1 MVGHHAVTQPFDLS
15 DPEHEL
21 YTRVTDYINEFLPK
35 VSGKK
40 RTSVALARIVFQR
53 RLASS
58 LGAITSS
65 LERRHKRFA
74 DMLRELEGLPGS
86 QRAKKL
92 ADFRLIEIADVE
104 QEEDDETEEQQ
115 DLLIDSTVAVETM
128 EKLADEVRELARL
141 VKLAR
146 ETLAL
151 GKEEKLEALKRGL
164 ERAEFAELRDGRGI
178 RNHHA
183 RTRVACDPLTTHNPK
198 EGSHHRTNISPGT
211 ITAVRRETRV
221 EATGS
226 AA

>member
-15 DPEHEL
+15 DPEHKL

-115 DLLIDSTVAVETM
+115 DLLIDSTVVVETM

-151 GKEEKLEALKRGL
+151 GKEEKLEALKRCL
-164 ERAEFAELRDGRGI
+164 ERAEFAELRDGRGRLLI
-178 RNHHA
+178 FTEHKDTLEHLLQHLK
-183 RTRVACDPLTTHNPK
+183 DW
-198 EGSHHRTNISPGT
+198 GSRQRRS
-211 ITAVRRETRV
+211 TA
-221 EATGS
+221 A
-226 AA
+226 